1 MREVPD
7 AAEANRLYWETEA
20 SVADIA
26 ARFDLSRR
34 ALYEAVEPLDARA
47 MCAECGGDLVF
58 ENRLAR
64 RTGNALCLQCGEH
77 EELSAAAVADMRRP
91 EVQGIVERTDARQ
104 AAVVADFRHV
114 DDRSGDLRNR
124 AVLLGSAAIA
134 GMAIGG
140 VAAWLARRRD

>member
-1 MREVPD
+1 MTVRPD
-7 AAEANRLYWETEA
+7 AREANQAYWESDA

-34 ALYEAVEPLDARA
+34 ALYETVEPLDTGVGCSA
-47 MCAECGGDLVF
+47 CGGALRF

-64 RTGNALCLQCGEH
+64 RTGSAVCSLCGAHQH
-77 EELSAAAVADMRRP
+77 VDAADIVDGGTRRLHAVAMSASQDDR
-91 EVQGIVERTDARQ
+91 
-104 AAVVADFRHV
+104 AASDY
-114 DDRSGDLRNR
+114 RSGDPRHGELRNR